1 MSVSAGPA
9 RLERDGALAVLTLD
23 HPPLNLFDSEMIEAL
38 SSLTQELAADPP
50 RGLLIRAEGRVVSG
64 GVNVNIFHGLSP
76 ADAATMWRRVLAIAH
91 NVERLPCPTVFA
103 AHALT
108 LTASF
113 ELALACDIIL
123 AAEGAKFGLVEVQVG
138 ITPAMGGSQRL
149 AERAGHGRA
158 RELVMT
164 GELFDA
170 ETMHAWGVVNRI
182 YAAGAFDAA
191 AREFAQALADGPTLA
206 HAATKAIIRGYLDGG
221 TAEADDLVPETVGAL
236 FATDDTRKAVET
248 FLAEGPGRASFTGT

>member
-1 MSVSAGPA
+1 
-9 RLERDGALAVLTLD
+9 LERDGALAVLTLD

-38 SSLTQELAADPP
+38 ASLTQDLADDPP

-76 ADAATMWRRVLAIAH
+76 GDAATMWHGVLAIAH
-91 NVERLPCPTVFA
+91 NVEGLPCPTVFA

-123 AAEGAKFGLVEVQVG
+123 AAEGAKFGLVEAQVG

-182 YAAGAFDAA
+182 YPAAEFDALA
-191 AREFAQALADGPTLA
+191 HEFAQGLANGPTLA
-206 HAATKAIIRGYLDGG
+206 HAATKKIIRGYLDGG
-221 TAEADDLVPETVGAL
+221 TAAADALVPETVGAL
-236 FATDDTRKAVET
+236 FATEDTRNAVET
-248 FLAEGPGRASFTGT
+248 FLSDGPGRARFSGR

>member
-1 MSVSAGPA
+1 M
-9 RLERDGALAVLTLD
+9 LTLD

-38 SSLTQELAADPP
+38 ASLTEELAAEVP
-50 RGLLIRAEGRVVSG
+50 RALLIRAEGRVVSG

-76 ADAATMWRRVLAIAH
+76 AGAATMWRRVLGIAQ
-91 NVERLPCPTVFA
+91 NIERLPCPTIFA

-170 ETMHAWGVVNRI
+170 ETMQAWGVVNRI
-182 YAAGAFDAA
+182 YPGTGFDAES
-191 AREFAQALADGPTLA
+191 RTFAQRLADGPTLA
-206 HAATKAIIRGYLDGG
+206 HAATKEIIRAYLDGG
-221 TAEADDLVPETVGAL
+221 TALADRLVPTAVGDL
-236 FATDDTRKAVET
+236 FATSDTRGAVET
-248 FLAEGPGRASFTGT
+248 FLAQGPGKATFGGR

>member
-1 MSVSAGPA
+1 MERGP
-9 RLERDGALAVLTLD
+9 ALAVLTLD

-38 SSLTQELAADPP
+38 SSLTGELAAEPP

-64 GVNVNIFHGLSP
+64 GVNVNIFRGLSP
-76 ADAATMWRRVLAIAH
+76 ADAAAMWRRVLAIAH
-91 NVERLPCPTVFA
+91 NVEGLPCPTVFA

-123 AAEGAKFGLVEVQVG
+123 AAEGAKFGLVEAQVG

-182 YAAGAFDAA
+182 YPADEFDAA

-206 HAATKAIIRGYLDGG
+206 HGATKAIIRGYLDGG
-221 TAEADDLVPETVGAL
+221 TAVADGLVPETVGAL
-236 FATDDTRKAVET
+236 FATDDTRNAVDT
-248 FLAEGPGRASFTGT
+248 FLAEGPGKASFKGA

>member
-1 MSVSAGPA
+1 LQREGS
-9 RLERDGALAVLTLD
+9 LAVLTLE
-23 HPPLNLFDSEMIEAL
+23 HPPLNLFDSDMIGAL
-38 SSLTQELAADPP
+38 ATLVDELTADPP

-64 GVNVNIFHGLSP
+64 GVNVNLFHGMTP
-76 ADAATMWRRVLAIAH
+76 ARGAALWREVLGVVQG
-91 NVERLPCPTVFA
+91 VERLPCPTVFA

-113 ELALACDIIL
+113 ELALGCDIIL
-123 AAEGAKFGLVEVQVG
+123 AAEGARFGLVEVQVG

-170 ETMHAWGVVNRI
+170 QTLHAWGVVNRI
-182 YAAGAFDAA
+182 YPAADFDRA
-191 AREFAQALADGPTLA
+191 ARELAQALADGPTLA
-206 HAATKAIIRGYLDGG
+206 HAATKEILRGYLDGG
-221 TAEADDLVPETVGAL
+221 TAMADRIVPSAVGAL
-236 FATDDTRKAVET
+236 FATEDTQNAVET
-248 FLAEGPGRASFTGT
+248 FLSEGPGRARFSGS

>member
-1 MSVSAGPA
+1 
-9 RLERDGALAVLTLD
+9 LERDGALAVLTLD

-38 SSLTQELAADPP
+38 ASLTEELAAEPP

-76 ADAATMWRRVLAIAH
+76 ADAATMWHRVLGIAQR
-91 NVERLPCPTVFA
+91 VEALPCPTIFA

-123 AAEGAKFGLVEVQVG
+123 AAQGARFGLVEAQVG

-149 AERAGHGRA
+149 AGRAGHGRA

-170 ETMHAWGVVNRI
+170 ETMHAWGVVNRV
-182 YAAGAFDAA
+182 YPAAEFGALAH
-191 AREFAQALADGPTLA
+191 EFAQGLANGPTLA
-206 HAATKAIIRGYLDGG
+206 HAATKEIIRGYLEGG
-221 TAEADDLVPETVGAL
+221 TAEADRLVPETVGAL
-236 FATDDTRKAVET
+236 FATDDTRRAVET
-248 FLAEGPGRASFTGT
+248 FLAEGPGNARFSGS